1 MLLSLSVFF
10 GIIANLG
17 VFFRIDGL
25 YLNSDIFQYNVI
37 VF

>member
-1 MLLSLSVFF
+1 MSVFV

-17 VFFRIDGL
+17 VFFRIDDL
-25 YLNSDIFQYNVI
+25 YLNSDIFQYNII